1 MSGARGTVVVGVD
14 CAIEEE
20 RTGIACGR
28 IGEDGTLEITRVTLG
43 TAGESATATIAGF
56 IDRADRYVVALD
68 APLGWP
74 MGLGPTLTTHRAG
87 ERVAAPADHVFRRE
101 TERFVHYELGKTPPE
116 VGADRIARTAHAAL
130 ELLEAVR
137 KRSKKPLPLGER
149 PGAESCAIEVL
160 PQATLLSRGIAASG
174 YKGIAMSSRNARA
187 KILERLEHDHA
198 RRAPRRADREPGLAR
213 RAAMRARRCRL
224 RGWRSAHPDEPRA
237 RCQRGLDLVPRARPK
252 DLVLSRAL
260 LDGRGRAE
268 RPLGVVLLGAA

>member
-28 IGEDGTLEITRVTLG
+28 IAEDGTLEVTRVTLG

-56 IDRADRYVVALD
+56 IDRADRYVVAFD

-74 MGLGPTLTTHRAG
+74 MGLGPTLSTHRAG

-101 TERFVHYELGKTPPE
+101 TERFVHHELGKSPHE

-160 PQATLLSRGIAASG
+160 PQATLLSRGITASG
-174 YKGIAMSSRNARA
+174 YKGMAMSSRNARA
-187 KILERLEHDHA
+187 KILERLEHEITLGVH
-198 RRAPRRADREPGLAR
+198 RAVLIEN
-213 RAAMRARRCRL
+213 
-224 RGWRSAHPDEPRA
+224 PDL
-237 RCQRGLDLVPRARPK
+237 LD
-252 DLVLSRAL
+252 AL
-260 LDGRGRAE
+260 LCALAAADFAAGEALTPTNRELAAKEGWIWFRGRGQKT
-268 RPLGVVLLGAA
+268 LF